1 MLSSVTDERVHS
13 LVKSRVFDKAANV
26 VMRIGPNVRWNDT
39 ACWNDKK
46 VLPNQ
51 IWTISQAILPTLHV
65 SEAAIWMSD

>member
-51 IWTISQAILPTLHV
+51 IWTMSQAMEESFQLSFPV
-65 SEAAIWMSD
+65 GRDR